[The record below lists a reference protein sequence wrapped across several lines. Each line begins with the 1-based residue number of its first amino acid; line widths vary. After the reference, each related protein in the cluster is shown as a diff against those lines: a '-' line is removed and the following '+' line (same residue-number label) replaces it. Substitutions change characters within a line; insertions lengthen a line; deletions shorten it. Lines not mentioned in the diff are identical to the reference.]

1 MVKRV
6 FISDCEGPISKND
19 NAFELAAYY
28 IPDGDKLFSLISKY
42 DDVLADV
49 VKKQGYSAGDTLKL
63 ILPFFKA
70 FDVNDKQMQA
80 FSEQNIVL
88 IADTKEALRQ
98 ILDLT
103 DAFIVSTSYEHYIR
117 ALCNAIAFPFQNT
130 YCTRL
135 QLDKY
140 YITTDEAQKLRQIA
154 KEIAAMP
161 MITISPEAKSLRDL
175 SAKDQETISRLDQ
188 IFWTEIANMS
198 CGRILSEV
206 KTIGGPQKAEAIKDI
221 TSKLRISPAEV
232 MYVGDS
238 ITDVEAFQLVRQA
251 GGLTVSFN
259 GNSYAV
265 RNAEVAVLSENSIV
279 TAILAD
285 VFINHGKEDA
295 LQLVNDWNPKALKRS
310 IANPFLIGQLLRYIL
325 EHCRKFKYLQRRI
338 WKP

>member
-1 MVKRV
+1 
-6 FISDCEGPISKND
+6 
-19 NAFELAAYY
+19 
-28 IPDGDKLFSLISKY
+28 
-42 DDVLADV
+42 
-49 VKKQGYSAGDTLKL
+49 
-63 ILPFFKA
+63 
-70 FDVNDKQMQA
+70 
-80 FSEQNIVL
+80 
-88 IADTKEALRQ
+88 
-98 ILDLT
+98 
-103 DAFIVSTSYEHYIR
+103 
-117 ALCNAIAFPFQNT
+117 
-130 YCTRL
+130 
-135 QLDKY
+135 
-140 YITTDEAQKLRQIA
+140 
-154 KEIAAMP
+154 
-161 MITISPEAKSLRDL
+161 
-175 SAKDQETISRLDQ
+175 
-188 IFWTEIANMS
+188 MS

-310 IANPFLIGQLLRYIL
+310 IANPFLIGQLFALYPRALPKVQIPAAANMETIVKRVVSL
-325 EHCRKFKYLQRRI
+325 GRK
-338 WKP
+338 